1 MSYKLTKKVTIT
13 NLITNPEF
21 TETTGWS
28 GSNCTISY
36 YVVEG
41 DNNNLQV
48 NSSTGSETII
58 YSSTYTYMN
67 QNHIYYASIEKFEPT
82 TYSDVKNIQFYWPE
96 AEPSMGNGHITNS
109 SAKPGGWY
117 RYSVVDSRTNWS
129 SGNQKFRFDFE
140 NGGAARTAFFYGVIL
155 IDLTECFGSGKE
167 PPKDWCDSNIP
178 AFTGTYVLDPFKP
191 VYYKNN
197 DIWKPVLKVYQKNNG
212 IWTEPAKS
220 TYQTLFNSRGYKN
233 KSLWEKKEYGID
245 VNTKLLLHCDDYT
258 DSSSYNRTIT
268 VGNKSY
274 VVASTTAKF
283 NKALQFGKNS
293 SGYIDITIPELSDII
308 AGDFTIDFW
317 DNRIDKID
325 NSAVFVLG
333 TNGDY
338 SLLGDYYSKKYSSQV
353 SICAS
358 SNGSSW
364 DIANNI
370 AMGNT
375 VNVGSWVH
383 RAIVKK
389 NNTLLLFEN
398 GTLVNSIH
406 NVSNI
411 YVPSNNLR
419 LGVCCTSFIWG
430 MYLHGYVDEFRIS
443 SIARWT
449 ENFTPQT
456 EPYSMYGY
464 NKIGYVESENSSAY
478 PDDGLADDGYY
489 YKRL

>member
-21 TETTGWS
+21 IEASGWS

-36 YVVEG
+36 YVEG
-41 DNNNLQV
+41 DSTNLKV
-48 NSSTGSETII
+48 DSGTGSETLI
-58 YSSTYTYMN
+58 YSSTYPYMT
-67 QNHIYYASIEKFEPT
+67 QNHIYYASVDKYEPA
-82 TYSDVKNIQFYWPE
+82 TYSDVKNMQFYWPE
-96 AEPSMGNGHITNS
+96 AEPSMGSGLVTNS
-109 SAKPGGWY
+109 SAVPGGWY

-140 NGGAARTAFFYGVIL
+140 NGGAARLAYFDGVIL
-155 IDLTECFGSGKE
+155 IDLTESFGSGNE

-178 AFTGTYVLDPFKP
+178 IFTGTYILDPFKP
-191 VYYKNN
+191 IYLKNN
-197 DIWKPVLKVYQKNNG
+197 GIWKPVLKVYKKSNG
-212 IWTEPAKS
+212 IWTEPAES
-220 TYQTLFNSRGYKN
+220 TYQTLFNANGYKS
-233 KSLWEKKEYGID
+233 KFLWEKKEYGID
-245 VNTKLLLHCDDYT
+245 SNTKLLLHCDDYT

-268 VGNKSY
+268 VGSTSY
-274 VVASTTAKF
+274 VAASTTAKF
-283 NKALQFGKNS
+283 NNSLQFKKNT
-293 SGYIDITIPELSDII
+293 SGYIDIVIPELSDII

-317 DNRIDKID
+317 DNRIAKIN

-333 TNGDY
+333 TNGNY
-338 SLLGDYYSKKYSSQV
+338 SLLGDYYTTSSSSKILIY
-353 SICAS
+353 AS

-364 DIANNI
+364 DIANM
-370 AMGNT
+370 ATMGNT

-389 NNTLLLFEN
+389 DNTLLLFEN
-398 GTLVNSIH
+398 GILVNSIN

-419 LGVCCTSFIWG
+419 LGVCWG
-430 MYLHGYVDEFRIS
+430 TYLYAYVDEFRIS
-443 SIARWT
+443 SVARWT
-449 ENFTPQT
+449 ENFTPPT
-456 EPYSMYGY
+456 EPYSIYDY

-478 PDDGLADDGYY
+478 PDDGLADDEYY